1 MKTFKLIFVGIG
13 ILFLSQLT
21 GVIGRFLYVMTDTS
35 FGPAGGSHLLPHYV
49 PRLPTL
55 APQSTYLCEGITFGR
70 WIGCDLVITEKAST
84 ALITAQPSPV
94 EKGTDSNLS
103 EKRPDSI
110 IEIGT
115 DGESLAFNK
124 TEFKVKANS
133 VVLIKFKNNAVQTKM
148 PHNLVIVLE
157 GSEAKVANA
166 GIAAGEAKNWVPELP
181 DVVAHTRLVAG
192 GAQAEVQFK
201 APNVGKY
208 PFICTF
214 PGHYLSMKGTMRV
227 E

>member
-1 MKTFKLIFVGIG
+1 MKTFQLIFVGIG

-35 FGPAGGSHLLPHYV
+35 FGPAGGSHLIPHYV

-55 APQSTYLCEGITFGR
+55 DPRSTYLCEGITLGR
-70 WIGCDLVITEKAST
+70 WIGCDLVVTEKESPALT
-84 ALITAQPSPV
+84 AAQPNPGEKKTESNLA
-94 EKGTDSNLS
+94 EKG
-103 EKRPDSI
+103 PDST

-133 VVLIKFKNNAVQTKM
+133 VVLIKFKNNAVQSKM
-148 PHNLVIVLE
+148 PHNLVIVIE

-166 GIAAGEAKNWVPELP
+166 GIAAGEGKNWVPELP
-181 DVVAHTRLVAG
+181 EVVAHTQLVAG
-192 GAQAEVQFK
+192 GAQVEVRFK
-201 APNVGKY
+201 APNVGNY